1 MMTEQKPDQQPEQQP
16 QTEPS
21 VLDYVRAKLMP
32 WRGPAPEIPAE
43 ADSSGY
49 HTLSEA
55 TQSQVISKPTEGEAT
70 LIDRLP
76 WRSLAALIL
85 ALIGQFALMPTLHS
99 GVMGAVFFAAAAG
112 MAVWAASAGEL
123 ALASPNDEEQQQDDF
138 RFDLRLMLAGMVLSL
153 VAFFAFSNNLYTDLN
168 VSLWLIGLGLVVWAL
183 WFPRPNLGE
192 WAGRIVGFFRQ
203 PKWDVS
209 ISRQL
214 VLLVIVMA
222 VAIFFRVNKVG
233 EVVPEMFSDQAEK
246 LWDVY
251 DVTQGQTRIFFPR
264 NTGREGLQFY
274 LIAWTIKLFNTGFSF
289 LSMKIGTI
297 FLGIVMLPYLY
308 LLGKEL
314 GNPRVGLLAVFF
326 AGVSYWPNI
335 LARVALRFILY
346 PAFAAPTLYYLVRG
360 LRTGQRKYFILS
372 GIFLGIGLHGYT
384 PFRAV
389 PILVVVTFLLY
400 WLHNRDR
407 VNFQTAFIRLGL
419 VVLISLIIFLPLL
432 RVWIQMPDIFSQRT
446 LTRLTNAEVGSEMP
460 TGLDLAGVFFGNLW
474 NGLLMFNWDSGGIWV
489 NTITHAP
496 SLDLIA
502 GTAFFL
508 GVSLILFRYL
518 KNKRWE
524 DGFLLYG
531 IPVLMLPSILALAYP
546 NENPAPNRAGGA
558 AVVVFVI
565 AALGIE
571 AVLRAVRKHTGGQT
585 GKRVALLI
593 GVLLL
598 FISAGQNY
606 VLTFETFPTQYRNSN
621 VWNTSELG
629 GVVEQFTDTV
639 GSSNQAWVIA
649 YPHWVDTR
657 LVGIQ
662 AGFPTKDFAIWPED
676 LETTLEIP
684 TPKLFLVKIDDTQ
697 GMDAL
702 ETYYPQGA
710 ASLYEAKNPAQSFF
724 IYYVP

>member
-1 MMTEQKPDQQPEQQP
+1 MTEQKSEQPLP
-16 QTEPS
+16 TEPS

-43 ADSSGY
+43 AESSGR
-49 HTLSEA
+49 TSPA
-55 TQSQVISKPTEGEAT
+55 DTTQSWVYSTPGEGSQT
-70 LIDRLP
+70 VLDRLP
-76 WRSLAALIL
+76 WRSLGALLL
-85 ALIGQFALMPTLHS
+85 ALIGQFALMPTLHR

-112 MAVWAASAGEL
+112 MAVWAAWSGEL
-123 ALASPNDEEQQQDDF
+123 TLAKPKEEQQYQDDF
-138 RFDLRLMLAGMVLSL
+138 RFDLRLMLAGMVLLL

-168 VSLWLIGLGLVVWAL
+168 VWLWLIGLGLVGWAL
-183 WFPRPNLGE
+183 WFPRPNLRE
-192 WAGRIVGFFRQ
+192 FAGQIVSFFRQ
-203 PKWDVS
+203 PKWDFSV
-209 ISRQL
+209 SRQL

-297 FLGIVMLPYLY
+297 FMGIVMLPYLY

-346 PAFAAPTLYYLVRG
+346 PAFAAPALYYLVRG
-360 LRTGQRKYFILS
+360 LRTGQRKYFILT
-372 GIFLGIGLHGYT
+372 GIFLGIGLHGYS

-400 WLHNRDR
+400 WLHNRSR
-407 VNFQTAFIRLGL
+407 VKFQPAFIRFGI
-419 VVLISLIIFLPLL
+419 VVLISVCIFLPLL
-432 RVWIQMPDIFSQRT
+432 RVWIQMPDVFSQRT
-446 LTRLTNAEVGSEMP
+446 LTRLTNLEVGSEMP
-460 TGLDLAGVFFGNLW
+460 SGLDLAGVFFKNLW
-474 NGLLMFNWDSGGIWV
+474 NGLLMFNYDSGGIWV

-496 SLDLIA
+496 SLDLVA
-502 GTAFFL
+502 GAVFFL
-508 GVSLILFRYL
+508 GVALVLFRYI
-518 KNKRWE
+518 KDRHWE
-524 DGFLLYG
+524 DGFLLYA

-571 AVLRAVRKHTGGQT
+571 AVLRAVQKHTGGQA
-585 GKRVALLI
+585 GKRVAMLI

-606 VLTFETFPTQYRNSN
+606 VLTFETYPTQYRNSN

-629 GVVEQFTDTV
+629 AVVQQFTDTV
-639 GSSNQAWVIA
+639 GSSDQAWVIA

-676 LETTLEIP
+676 LDTTLEAP
-684 TPKLFLVKIDDTQ
+684 TPKLFLVKIDDT
-697 GMDAL
+697 GGLEAL
-702 ETYYPQGA
+702 ETYYPQGD

-724 IYYVP
+724 VYYVP

>member
-1 MMTEQKPDQQPEQQP
+1 MTEQKPEQQP

-43 ADSSGY
+43 TDRSGHLPLADPAESRLYSTAG
-49 HTLSEA
+49 
-55 TQSQVISKPTEGEAT
+55 EGGAT
-70 LIDRLP
+70 LMDRLP
-76 WRSLAALIL
+76 WRSLGALIL

-99 GVMGAVFFAAAAG
+99 GVMGAAFFAVAAG
-112 MAVWAASAGEL
+112 MAVWAVQAGEL
-123 ALASPNDEEQQQDDF
+123 VLARPTEEEQQQDDF
-138 RFDLRLMLAGMVLSL
+138 RFDIRLMLAGMLLSL
-153 VAFFAFSNNLYTDLN
+153 IAFFAFSNNLYTDLN
-168 VSLWLIGLGLVVWAL
+168 VSLWLIGLGLIVWAL
-183 WFPRPNLGE
+183 WFPRPDLGE
-192 WAGRIVGFFRQ
+192 WTGRILNFFRQ

-209 ISRQL
+209 ISRQM

-222 VAIFFRVNKVG
+222 VAIFFRVNRVG

-314 GNPRVGLLAVFF
+314 GNPKVGLLAVFF

-346 PAFAAPTLYYLVRG
+346 PAFAAPSLYFMVRG

-400 WLHNRDR
+400 WLHNRTR
-407 VNFQTAFIRLGL
+407 VNFQEAFLRLGL
-419 VVLISLIIFLPLL
+419 IVLISLIIFLPLL
-432 RVWIQMPDIFSQRT
+432 RVWIQMPEIFSQRT
-446 LTRLTNAEVGSEMP
+446 LTRLTNVEVGSEMP
-460 TGLDLAGVFFGNLW
+460 TGLDLIGVFFSNLW

-496 SLDLIA
+496 SLDLVA
-502 GTAFFL
+502 GAAFFL

-518 KNKRWE
+518 KNKHWE
-524 DGFLLYG
+524 DGFLLYA
-531 IPVLMLPSILALAYP
+531 IPVLMLPSILVLAYP

-558 AVVVFVI
+558 AVIVFVI

-571 AVLRAVRKHTGGQT
+571 AVLRAVREHTGGQS

-598 FISAGQNY
+598 LISAGQNY

-629 GVVEQFTDTV
+629 AVVEQFTNTV
-639 GSSNQAWVIA
+639 GSSDQAWVVA

-676 LETTLEIP
+676 LETTLDIP
-684 TPKLFLVKIDDTQ
+684 TPKLFLLKIDDTD
-697 GMDAL
+697 GMEAL
-702 ETYYPQGA
+702 ETYYPEGT